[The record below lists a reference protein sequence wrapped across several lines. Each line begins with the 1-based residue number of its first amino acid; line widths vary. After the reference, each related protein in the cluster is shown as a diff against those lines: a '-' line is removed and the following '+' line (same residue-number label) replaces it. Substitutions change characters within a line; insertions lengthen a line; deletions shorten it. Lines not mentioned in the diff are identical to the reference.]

1 MNKIV
6 DSLMTVDDLSSNLT
20 VVKESAKVLNRE
32 TMPVLPETPA
42 KNLPFQN
49 GDLVFQKVIFA
60 YPKRPHQD
68 ILHNFS
74 FRFVQGKIYGVAGK
88 NGIGK
93 STITKTALKL
103 YEIKGGKILIGENNV
118 QEIETTSLHRHVCY
132 QTNRPTFF
140 RMSIGENVFYPNEY
154 NKKDLDKLV
163 FAAQKVGIYEF
174 IAKLPNGFDTIL
186 KEGGADLSEGQKQ
199 QIKAMQM
206 FINDYDIYILDEI
219 LSNVHPVLKKT
230 ILDNIF
236 AKIKGGTILVIDHHY
251 EIFHYVDYVYQFT
264 GERLIEMKKSDF
276 IS

>member
-20 VVKESAKVLNRE
+20 VVKESAKILSRE
-32 TMPVLPETPA
+32 TIPVLPETPT
-42 KNLPFQN
+42 KSLPFQN

-60 YPKRPHQD
+60 YPKRPQQD

-74 FRFVQGKIYGVAGK
+74 FRFVQGKIYGIAGK

-103 YEIKGGKILIGENNV
+103 YEIKGGKILIGKNNV

-140 RMSIGENVFYPNEY
+140 RMSIAENVFYPNEY
-154 NKKDLDKLV
+154 NKEDLDKLV

-174 IAKLPNGFDTIL
+174 ITELPNGFDTIL
-186 KEGGADLSEGQKQ
+186 KEGGTDLSEGQKQ

-206 FINDYDIYILDEI
+206 FVNDYDIYILDEI
-219 LSNVHPVLKKT
+219 LSNVHPVLKKI

-236 AKIKGGTILVIDHHY
+236 VKIKGSTVLVIDHHY
-251 EIFHYVDYVYQFT
+251 TIFHYVDYVYQFT
-264 GERLIEMKKSDF
+264 GERLVEMKKSDF
-276 IS
+276 VS